1 MRAACRKGIR
11 LIFRNRLWGVNGNVY
26 ELGDVGR
33 GSGKSYLFF
42 LTADRLEISLT
53 GAKARW
59 LAERANPWPVRC
71 TFDDP

>member
-1 MRAACRKGIR
+1 MRSACRKGIR

-42 LTADRLEISLT
+42 LTANRPEISLT
-53 GAKARW
+53 GARAQS
-59 LAERANPWPVRC
+59 LAERVNP
-71 TFDDP
+71 